1 MAKLPTVKLRHKRTG
16 RRIIVNQTDYAADV
30 AKYHNYEIAS
40 MRRGDATDEEVLDD
54 LAEAEINRW
63 REKDPKRQK
72 WSGDAERA
80 HEAHS
85 IAHHDVVTW
94 EGIKDMKWFKLR
106 NRVKELTGTMPGN
119 KVEAEALMAAR

>member
-1 MAKLPTVKLRHKRTG
+1 MAKLPTVKLRHKKTG
-16 RRIIVNQTDYAADV
+16 RQIIINQTDYAADV
-30 AKYHNYEIAS
+30 AKYRDYESPS
-40 MRRGDATDEEVLDD
+40 MRRGDATDEQVLND
-54 LAEAEINRW
+54 LAEAEINRQ
-63 REKDPKRQK
+63 RKKSPARQK

-94 EGIKDMKWFKLR
+94 EGIKDQRWFKLR
-106 NRVKELTGTMPGN
+106 NRVKELTGTMPKN